1 MDYVSNYN
9 GVSNNASNNEEKDF
23 KTTKRFYPRTNNKDV
38 LEFILE
44 KDPNLFLQKNKLV
57 IRGAIEIDPKY
68 TVDNGF
74 AAKLFSMLTV
84 EIDSQVVSTNR
95 CR

>member
-9 GVSNNASNNEEKDF
+9 GNEEKDF

-57 IRGAIEIDPKY
+57 IRGAIEIDQKY

-74 AAKLFSMLTV
+74 AAKLFFQCHALFSMLTV